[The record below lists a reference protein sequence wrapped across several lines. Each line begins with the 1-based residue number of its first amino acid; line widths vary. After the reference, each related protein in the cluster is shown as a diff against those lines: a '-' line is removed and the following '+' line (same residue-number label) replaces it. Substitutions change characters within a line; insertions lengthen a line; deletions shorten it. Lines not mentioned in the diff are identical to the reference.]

1 MSVTPSAALVAC
13 LSLIALTVCGG
24 CAKTRPPE
32 RAQLARVRFENHT
45 DLPWKISLSAGP
57 GGVAEAGLADKALR
71 LAPRE
76 IRVLEVGAGSYRVR
90 ALPEDTH
97 ASIDTWAL
105 APEGE
110 AVQLGAGLSY
120 VWPLA
125 TLLSEGG
132 AAR

>member
-1 MSVTPSAALVAC
+1 M
-13 LSLIALTVCGG
+13 
-24 CAKTRPPE
+24 
-32 RAQLARVRFENHT
+32 
-45 DLPWKISLSAGP
+45 SAGP